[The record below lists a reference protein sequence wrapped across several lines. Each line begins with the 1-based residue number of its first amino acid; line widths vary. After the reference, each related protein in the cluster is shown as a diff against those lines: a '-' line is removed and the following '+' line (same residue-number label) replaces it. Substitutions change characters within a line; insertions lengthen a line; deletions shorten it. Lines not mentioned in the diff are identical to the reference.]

1 MLITP
6 ELLCAYN
13 RIHVDMEDAAQ
24 AALVWVHI
32 GTACQVIND
41 YVGFDTDEVV
51 RPHSRYTAA
60 ERAIFQATALRIAT
74 LLQMECGGNIGV
86 NSAGSDMG
94 VSRSYLN
101 VTDYTQYLK
110 PLAPFR
116 RNGGVW

>member
-6 ELLCAYN
+6 ELLQAFN
-13 RIHVDMEDAAQ
+13 GIHAGEEGAGR
-24 AALVWVHI
+24 ALVLIHI
-32 GTACQVIND
+32 GTACQIIND

-51 RPHSRYTAA
+51 FPHSRYTQAQ
-60 ERAIFQATALRIAT
+60 RALFQTAALRIAT

-86 NSAGSDMG
+86 NAAASEMS
-94 VSRSYLN
+94 VQRSYLN
-101 VTDYTQYLK
+101 VTDYSAYLR

>member
-1 MLITP
+1 MLISP

-13 RIHVDMEDAAQ
+13 HIHVDMEDSAQ
-24 AALVWVHI
+24 AALLRVHI
-32 GTACQVIND
+32 GTACQIIND

-60 ERAIFQATALRIAT
+60 ERALFQNTALRIAT
-74 LLQMECGGNIGV
+74 LLQLECGGNIGV
-86 NSAGSDMG
+86 NTAASDMS
-94 VSRSYLN
+94 VQRTWLN

-110 PLAPFR
+110 PLSPFR